1 MIHDGYMSADSHVV
15 EPGDLWVTRMDRRF
29 RDTAPRVEAR
39 SDGDYYVIKGIDDFP
54 VALEGASMEDKIQGE
69 IKKGSGHRQADTRP
83 GAWDPIARRA
93 DMDLDNL
100 RAEIVYPG
108 AFGLQLWYARD
119 PEYRL
124 ACMQVYN
131 DWLSEFCS
139 AMPDR
144 LVGAGL
150 LPMGRPIEW
159 TIREAER
166 AAKRGLRTFLIPSK
180 NEETSLRQP

>member
-1 MIHDGYMSADSHVV
+1 
-15 EPGDLWVTRMDRRF
+15 
-29 RDTAPRVEAR
+29 
-39 SDGDYYVIKGIDDFP
+39 
-54 VALEGASMEDKIQGE
+54 MEDKIQGE

-83 GAWDPIARRA
+83 GAWDPLARRA

-108 AFGLQLWYARD
+108 AFGLQFWYARD

-150 LPMGRPIEW
+150 LPMGGPIEW
-159 TIREAER
+159 TIREAET
-166 AAKRGLRTFLIPSK
+166 GSK
-180 NEETSLRQP
+180 TRVADVSNPVEERRTSLRQP